1 MSKTFRMLALLVSG
15 GVLLSFVVVVVNQT
29 VQVVQLAGH
38 VHPTLGSVTLWTLLA
53 AYGGLLGVPVYLFI
67 RLPSPLT
74 PPSHEESPEFN
85 EHLDKLR
92 KRLAQSPHLAGH
104 DLSGREGVE
113 QALETLD
120 ERVNA
125 IVKEAASSVFL
136 ATAISQSG
144 RLDALLVVS
153 AQSRMVWRI
162 AHLYQQRPTLR
173 DMVHLYANV
182 AGTAFLAGQLEEID
196 LGDQVEPILTSA
208 LGALGASLPGLQV
221 AGNILAN
228 CVLDGSANAFLTL
241 RVGMIAKRNCNALVL
256 QPKAQLRRAA
266 TAEAARYLGAIVSD
280 GTAKVSK
287 AIWKVSM
294 AKVGTAVSGVS
305 GFAKD
310 AGKKLL
316 AKVRVSGF
324 REQPDLG

>member
-1 MSKTFRMLALLVSG
+1 MTKTFRTLALLVSG
-15 GVLLSFVVVVVNQT
+15 GVLLSFSVLVVNQT
-29 VQVVQLAGH
+29 AQVIQLAST
-38 VHPTLGSVTLWTLLA
+38 VSPTLGTVTLWTLLG
-53 AYGGLLGVPVYLFI
+53 AYTGLLGVPVYLFI
-67 RLPSPLT
+67 RLPSALI
-74 PPSHEESPEFN
+74 PPTTEDGPEFA
-85 EHLDKLR
+85 EHLAKLR
-92 KRLAQSPHLAGH
+92 VRLAASPHLAGR
-104 DLSGREGVE
+104 DLSTREDIEAGLSVLGE
-113 QALETLD
+113 KVD
-120 ERVNA
+120 A

-144 RLDALLVVS
+144 RLDAILVLS

-208 LGALGASLPGLQV
+208 LGALGASVPGLQV
-221 AGNILAN
+221 AGTILTT

-241 RVGMIAKRNCNALVL
+241 RVGMIAKRNCAALVVE
-256 QPKAQLRRAA
+256 PKLQLRRAA

-287 AIWKVSM
+287 AIWKVSV
-294 AKVGTAVSGVS
+294 A
-305 GFAKD
+305 
-310 AGKKLL
+310 
-316 AKVRVSGF
+316 
-324 REQPDLG
+324 